1 MFYFQLFSDNGKPF
15 IEESNP
21 DIFSFDD
28 IFTTL
33 FENDQETKEFH
44 IHPMKESES
53 LFRKNQN
60 VPIENYKKGLFR
72 NINPTQQVN
81 IQKAAERT
89 NHTTHQTITGFGF
102 CLKKS
107 PRYLL
112 QIFGNRK
119 LK

>member
-1 MFYFQLFSDNGKPF
+1 
-15 IEESNP
+15 
-21 DIFSFDD
+21 
-28 IFTTL
+28 
-33 FENDQETKEFH
+33 
-44 IHPMKESES
+44 MKESES
-53 LFRKNQN
+53 LFRKSQN

-81 IQKAAERT
+81 KQKAAERT
-89 NHTTHQTITGFGF
+89 HHTTTHQTITGSGL

>member
-1 MFYFQLFSDNGKPF
+1 
-15 IEESNP
+15 
-21 DIFSFDD
+21 
-28 IFTTL
+28 
-33 FENDQETKEFH
+33 
-44 IHPMKESES
+44 MKESES
-53 LFRKNQN
+53 LFRKSQN

-81 IQKAAERT
+81 KQKAAERT
-89 NHTTHQTITGFGF
+89 NHITTHQTITGSGL

-112 QIFGNRK
+112 QIFGNGNRK

>member
-33 FENDQETKEFH
+33 FENDQETKQFH

-60 VPIENYKKGLFR
+60 VPIESYKKGLFR
-72 NINPTQQVN
+72 NINPTQQLN
-81 IQKAAERT
+81 KQKVAERT

-112 QIFGNRK
+112 QIFGNGNMY
-119 LK
+119 